1 MKSVVLRAPVLS
13 QSGYGVHA
21 RQVFRWLIS
30 KNYNVYTQALN
41 WGNTP
46 WYIDPK
52 GLDGLVGKI
61 MASTNSLPDRP
72 DVSIQL
78 QLPDEWDPTIAQVNV
93 GMTAL
98 VETDVCNPTWIDAAN
113 KMNAVI
119 LPSEFTKGVLLKS
132 SIMKP
137 LTTQVEV
144 VPEGFPDAILEEGS
158 LDLDLETDFN
168 FLVVSQLTAV
178 TPDED
183 RKNIVNTIRWIA
195 EEMRDDPRVG
205 IVVKTNSGRSTTI
218 DKMLTKNAL
227 KSALDGVKTRV
238 KIYLLHGDMSE
249 REIASLYRHPKIRA
263 LVSLTRGEGFGLP
276 LLEAAASGLPVI
288 ATSWSA
294 HTEFL
299 GKKYIPVEHQLVSIP
314 QTRIDGR
321 IFVPGAKW
329 ANPSEVDFKRRIKKF
344 RSAPDAPKE
353 WASELMTTVRQSHG
367 WKAVSEKYDR
377 VLLPMIG

>member
-1 MKSVVLRAPVLS
+1 VKSVVLRAPVLS